1 MLSEHPQF
9 GRYVE
14 TLTPIPF
21 DSESDSDIDSAEE
34 RALDRV
40 RRVAE
45 REGFRPYAPHLA
57 GHRQIG
63 TSMYA
68 VTAVQFEDELSA
80 FRFGDLPP
88 ELREHVL
95 EGQPL
100 PPAFVLNIATITS
113 RYRDGDEHGWE
124 TEFALVRREF
134 PEALAGLMASI
145 QEDGQREPVLLGSDG
160 RVWDGH
166 KRLTALT
173 DLGTGI
179 VVVQYPDWA

>member
-14 TLTPIPF
+14 TLTSIP
-21 DSESDSDIDSAEE
+21 DGSDIVAIER
-34 RALDRV
+34 RALDSA
-40 RRVAE
+40 RRDAE
-45 REGFRPYAPHLA
+45 REGFRPYAPIIA
-57 GHRQIG
+57 GHRMIG
-63 TSMYA
+63 RSTF
-68 VTAVQFEDELSA
+68 VVAVQFESDLST

-88 ELREHVL
+88 EIREHVL
-95 EGQPL
+95 DGQPL
-100 PPAFVLNIATITS
+100 LPAFVLNIGTVTS

-145 QEDGQREPVLLGSDG
+145 PEDGQREPVLLGSDG

>member
-1 MLSEHPQF
+1 M
-9 GRYVE
+9 
-14 TLTPIPF
+14 LTPIPF

-34 RALDRV
+34 RALDSV

-57 GHRQIG
+57 GVHGG

-68 VTAVQFEDELSA
+68 VTAVQFEDDLST

-88 ELREHVL
+88 EIREHVL
-95 EGQPL
+95 DGQPL
-100 PPAFVLNIATITS
+100 LPAFVLNIGTVTS

-145 QEDGQREPVLLGSDG
+145 PEDGQREPVLLGSDG